1 MGNTSELLT
10 YISHEVQQ
18 LDIAWYLKEEV
29 SSLCKYLH
37 VYKLKNIWENMESL
51 KEYLYF
57 LDAHSTE
64 QLQGLDYVEASYDTD
79 PEAHDISYYLSQS
92 GIEKVGESAFRQ
104 KLESHDGQLNY
115 AMQAVKWFL
124 LLTAD
129 EFCNATKTRMSISRR
144 TWQKQENKN

>member
-10 YISHEVQQ
+10 YISQEVGQ
-18 LDIAWYLKEEV
+18 LDIAGYLKEEI

-37 VYKLKNIWENMESL
+37 VYKLKNIWDNIEPL

-57 LDAHSTE
+57 LDAHSTQ
-64 QLQGLDYVEASYDTD
+64 QLQGLDYIEASYDVD
-79 PEAHDISYYLSQS
+79 PMAHDLSYYLSQE
-92 GIEKVGESAFRQ
+92 GIKTIGEAEFRQ
-104 KLESHDGQLNY
+104 KLESNDGQLNG
-115 AMQAVKWFL
+115 AMQAVKGFL